1 MPSPAV
7 NARVVLLAGPS
18 GSGKST
24 LASRLGWPVLR
35 LDDFYRD
42 GDDPLLPRDAEGRVD
57 WDDPDAWSVDDAFA
71 AIAELCASGAVDA
84 PVYEIGEDRRVATRE
99 LRLDGAPVFFAEGLF
114 ADRLV
119 GRCREAGLLADAVV
133 LAPRA
138 SVTFVRRF
146 VRDVSEARKP
156 VPVLLRRGLRLWRE
170 HMSVVE
176 RCVRAGMRRCVPH
189 DVASE
194 LVELRTELTAAP
206 QPAQP
211 ANPVDLR
218 EPAGPAGMASA
229 ALEPGVSG
237 RNAAGPIGDRLV
249 NS

>member
-1 MPSPAV
+1 MRHSLPVPSPAV
-7 NARVVLLAGPS
+7 EARPAQVVLLAGPS

-24 LASRLGWPVLR
+24 LAARLNWPVLR

-57 WDDPDAWSVDDAFA
+57 WDDPDAWAVDEAFE
-71 AIAELCASGAVDA
+71 AIAELCAHGSVAA
-84 PVYEIGEDRRVATRE
+84 PVYEIGADRRVDTRE

-119 GRCREAGLLADAVV
+119 GRCREAGLLADALV

-156 VPVLLRRGLRLWRE
+156 VPVLVRRGMRLWRE
-170 HMSVVE
+170 HRHVVD
-176 RCVRAGMRRCVPH
+176 RCLRAGMRALPGARGGAG
-189 DVASE
+189 DG
-194 LVELRTELTAAP
+194 RAAGR
-206 QPAQP
+206 AG
-211 ANPVDLR
+211 
-218 EPAGPAGMASA
+218 GPAAGGA
-229 ALEPGVSG
+229 GGGGGCG
-237 RNAAGPIGDRLV
+237 RAERHWSDR
-249 NS
+249 

>member
-7 NARVVLLAGPS
+7 EARPAQVVLLAGPS

-24 LASRLGWPVLR
+24 LAARLNWPVLR

-57 WDDPDAWSVDDAFA
+57 WDDPDAWAVDEAFE
-71 AIAELCASGAVDA
+71 AIAELCAHGSVAA
-84 PVYEIGEDRRVATRE
+84 PVYEIGADRRVDTRE

-119 GRCREAGLLADAVV
+119 GRCREAGLLADALV

-156 VPVLLRRGLRLWRE
+156 VPVLVRRGMRLWRE
-170 HMSVVE
+170 HRHVVD
-176 RCVRAGMRRCVPH
+176 RCLRAGMRACLAHEAAREMAALRAELAAPP
-189 DVASE
+189 
-194 LVELRTELTAAP
+194 LVEPVAGAGVAAP
-206 QPAQP
+206 
-211 ANPVDLR
+211 
-218 EPAGPAGMASA
+218 
-229 ALEPGVSG
+229 
-237 RNAAGPIGDRLV
+237 NATGPIGDRLV
-249 NS
+249 NT